1 MPNIAIV
8 SSLSM
13 LIVQVQRA
21 IKLQANKVEIFSHT
35 ALDAIPQDT
44 DLIYFGLNNDGHDG
58 ESIEY
63 LHQRLVQTPI
73 IVLITEN
80 KIEYAIRAI
89 RCGACDVVYISG
101 DPVNDN
107 VEIANS
113 VYRGLRVR
121 QNKVVVRQTLAEKTC
136 DAFPFDVNRGES
148 GGFLNQ
154 MQQAVVI
161 IDQSAKVI
169 SFNRAAEK
177 LIGDDDEL
185 GLQGKD
191 ISAILNLSEQDKEK
205 IFVQGESHRGELR
218 IRHED
223 QDITIG
229 YAISPRYSINGHLD
243 GAMMLFKDITEDKHL
258 RFQAEKA
265 EKMQTLGEIA
275 AAISHEVKN
284 PLAGIKS
291 MVQAMMY
298 DLEPESDNYHYT
310 QRILQEV
317 DRINTFI
324 EDTFAF
330 ARHRRQYL
338 VKVEISSIVNAVV
351 SLLTENLKENQIQV
365 EKQFEPELPAVKVDP
380 DQIHQVFL
388 NILMNAIEAI
398 KEQPSAER
406 RNPPFIKVMAR
417 KTSMRINHVLTPFV
431 ETLFEDSGP
440 GIPESAFEKVF
451 DPFFTTKPSGTG
463 LGLSICYKI
472 IREHH
477 GELDLKNAVAGG
489 AIVSVKL
496 PVVPPN
502 RFSK

>member
-1 MPNIAIV
+1 
-8 SSLSM
+8 M

-21 IKLQANKVEIFSHT
+21 IKLQANKVEIFSHS
-35 ALDAIPQDT
+35 ALDSIPRDT
-44 DLIYFGLNNDGHDG
+44 DLIYFGIKNDEQND
-58 ESIEY
+58 EAIEY
-63 LHQRLVQTPI
+63 LHQKLVQTPI
-73 IVLITEN
+73 IILITEN
-80 KIEYAIRAI
+80 NINDIIKAV
-89 RCGACDVVYISG
+89 RCGARDAIYITG

-113 VYRGLRVR
+113 VYRGLRMR
-121 QNKVVVRQTLAEKTC
+121 QNKVALQQTLTEKVYDTL
-136 DAFPFDVNRGES
+136 AFDLNHGED
-148 GGFLNQ
+148 GGVLNQ

-161 IDQSAKVI
+161 IAQTGEVI

-177 LIGDDDEL
+177 LIGDGDEN

-191 ISAILNLSEQDKEK
+191 ISEILNLDEHDKDK
-205 IFVQGESHRGELR
+205 IFGRGESHRGE
-218 IRHED
+218 ISIHHQN

-229 YAISPRYSINGHLD
+229 YAISPRYLTNGRLD
-243 GAMMLFKDITEDKHL
+243 GAMMLFKDITEDKLL

-298 DLEPESDNYHYT
+298 DLESDSDNYHYT

-330 ARHRRQYL
+330 ARHRRPYL
-338 VKVEISSIVNAVV
+338 VKVDVTSIINAVV
-351 SLLTENLKENQIQV
+351 LLLTENLKKNDIRL
-365 EKQFEPELPAVKVDP
+365 EKDFTPNLPTVKIDP

-388 NILMNAIEAI
+388 NVLMNAIEAI
-398 KEQPSAER
+398 TEQPS
-406 RNPPFIKVMAR
+406 NQQHKPPMIKISTQLTTL
-417 KTSMRINHVLTPFV
+417 KLNHELTDFV
-431 ETLFEDSGP
+431 EVLFQDSGT
-440 GIPESAFEKVF
+440 GIPEVAFEKVF

-472 IREHH
+472 IREHY
-477 GELDLKNAVAGG
+477 GELDLKNAEGGG
-489 AIVSVKL
+489 AIVAIKL
-496 PVVPPN
+496 PVLPPS
-502 RFSK
+502 RYEK